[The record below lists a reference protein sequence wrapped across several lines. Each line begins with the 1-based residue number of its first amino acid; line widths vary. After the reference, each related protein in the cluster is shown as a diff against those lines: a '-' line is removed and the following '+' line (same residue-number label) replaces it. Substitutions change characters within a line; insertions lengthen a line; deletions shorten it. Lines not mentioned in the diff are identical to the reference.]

1 MALIGLKKRADTD
14 TIPFKRKEF
23 RMAEENENTKTEQ
36 RGPEDQQ
43 RLFGAEKIRKAA
55 EDHVGKPPQNLMPP
69 FPGEESP
76 PAAASSDS
84 SGDSTHQETQ
94 QD

>member
-1 MALIGLKKRADTD
+1 
-14 TIPFKRKEF
+14 
-23 RMAEENENTKTEQ
+23 MAEENETAKTGQ
-36 RGPEDQQ
+36 REPEDQQ
-43 RLFGAEKIRKAA
+43 RLFGAEEIRKAA
-55 EDHVGKPPQNLMPP
+55 GDHVGKPPQNLMPP

-84 SGDSTHQETQ
+84 SGDSDHQETQ